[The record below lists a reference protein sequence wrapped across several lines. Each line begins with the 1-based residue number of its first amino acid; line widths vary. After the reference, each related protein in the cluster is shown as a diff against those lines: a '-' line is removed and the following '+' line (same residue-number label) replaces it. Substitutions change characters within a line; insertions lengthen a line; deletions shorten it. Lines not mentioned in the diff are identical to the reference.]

1 MQACNYI
8 ITGSPLA
15 PRYTRMIK
23 EPKISFASW
32 KPWHSR
38 NTTATHDPFDPPPDF
53 DVSGIYLWAHFKN
66 ERQKK
71 VDNNGQLHLNPNV
84 IYIGQSKKVTRRL
97 EGSRHE
103 KIKEYKAQFEDDEL
117 KHLYFS
123 LCYTEWTS
131 WDFQKK
137 DLASVRYACLLYLE
151 RKLIW
156 EFAKTYS
163 NVPRL
168 NRQ

>member
-1 MQACNYI
+1 MLRSNQSVN
-8 ITGSPLA
+8 PLNGLR

-53 DVSGIYLWAHFKN
+53 DMSGIYLWAHFKN

-103 KIKEYKAQFEDDEL
+103 KIKEYIRDRIRRTCSAIEL
-117 KHLYFS
+117 IENLNITS
-123 LCYTEWTS
+123 LNALCTHN
-131 WDFQKK
+131 K
-137 DLASVRYACLLYLE
+137 R
-151 RKLIW
+151 
-156 EFAKTYS
+156 
-163 NVPRL
+163 
-168 NRQ
+168 